1 MRSLPWVVNL
11 EKPKHSVN
19 YSELTCFSL
28 VELTK
33 KIAQS
38 DSGLEKFEPLNG
50 EKERE
55 DGELH
60 RSYTLKTF
68 WFLARFIASSREYS
82 IIKFDVAVI
91 LIGAHPSINL
101 LSLSFV

>member
-1 MRSLPWVVNL
+1 MKKEIKNKNLTKMRSLPWVVNL

-68 WFLARFIASSREYS
+68 WFLAR
-82 IIKFDVAVI
+82 
-91 LIGAHPSINL
+91 
-101 LSLSFV
+101 